1 MRESVHEPTWRGRAR
16 NTVSRD
22 DGIGGAAPDSPQDAN
37 ASGPTASAGPRV
49 VDVPDARRYEL
60 WAHGE
65 RVGFAAYR
73 REPGRVV
80 FTHTVVDP
88 EQEGHGYGST
98 IARAVIADA
107 VGRGETI
114 VPQCPF
120 LSAWLEKHPDA
131 ATDVDWPER
140 P

>member
-1 MRESVHEPTWRGRAR
+1 MRQSVHEPTRRGEAR
-16 NTVSRD
+16 NTVSTA
-22 DGIGGAAPDSPQDAN
+22 DGIGGADRGTSDSERTDPEA
-37 ASGPTASAGPRV
+37 PRV
-49 VDVPDARRYEL
+49 VDVPEAHRYEL

-131 ATDVDWPER
+131 ATDIDWPER